1 MTYHRSGFVPRL
13 TRWVSLVEQELLT
26 LPAHPRFLVGFVFS
40 FICMFCRSLFVLL
53 YFFFGPLC
61 CLFFFYIQILITPLV
76 FSNSSYICFVEQSI
90 FMRIKQPRPVNL
102 FNVGHD
108 LQPKGKLS
116 AQNLSPFQK
125 HYKSC
130 KHSTDVRSS

>member
-1 MTYHRSGFVPRL
+1 MGVTSGAGTAYPSVAPEF
-13 TRWVSLVEQELLT
+13 THDFQWGSCYSI
-26 LPAHPRFLVGFVFS
+26 FS

-90 FMRIKQPRPVNL
+90 SMRIKQPRPVNL